1 MKQICFVAPA
11 LGALMLASAAGAAPI
26 IYSDQAQFVQDT
38 GPQFSV
44 DFNDQ
49 PINQSFGGSTLQVNK
64 LAFSGPDLEN
74 FPGAY
79 NRTEV
84 GPDFSGFHLDGTTF
98 ILGASTLDAAMRIDF
113 DMPMLAWGA
122 EFSDLADGGREVAV
136 NVYDATDTL
145 IASLEIADAP
155 DQTQQF
161 IGWDFAGEQASYLE
175 IAFLDGLTNIEA
187 FGIDNVL
194 FTIQRGSDAPAPVPL
209 PAPVLLLGASGL
221 ALAAL
226 RRRRKPASA
235 G

>member
-1 MKQICFVAPA
+1 MKAFHFSAPLAVA
-11 LGALMLASAAGAAPI
+11 MTLACSAVAAPV
-26 IYSDQAQFVQDT
+26 IYEDRTTFVQET

-49 PINQSFGGSTLQVNK
+49 VPDQNFGDSSLTVGK
-64 LAFSGPDLEN
+64 LTFSGPDVPNL
-74 FPGAY
+74 PGAY

-98 ILGASTLDAAMRIDF
+98 ILGASTLDEAMRIDF
-113 DMPMLAWGA
+113 DTPMLAWGA

-175 IAFLDGLTNIEA
+175 IAFLDGLTNLEA

-194 FTIQRGSDAPAPVPL
+194 FSIQRGDGAPAPVPL
-209 PAPVLLLGASGL
+209 PAPALLLGASGL

-226 RRRRKPASA
+226 RRRRKPAA